1 MTLPYILR
9 LLLISSAIL
18 FLVHAIVGLGAR
30 LLSPGI
36 IDFSRK
42 FRPRVAARLLLFAR
56 LVPFGLASIFVLGF
70 CVPSYLW
77 FEPGATSE
85 RVSSACILAGFLGI
99 SLCFQSFFRALRAVL
114 NTRKFT
120 RSCLKTGRELLLSA
134 ESSSVLVVE
143 SKVPILAM
151 AGVIRPRLVLS
162 QGVLNSLS
170 HDQLEAAVRH
180 ERAHLTSADNLK
192 RLLVMFSPEIF
203 PFVHAFSS
211 IEHAW
216 KKTSEWAA
224 DDSAVENDTL
234 RSLSLASA
242 LIRVA
247 QLGAPPRLS
256 PLCTALVSSGAANA
270 DSDLADRVDRLLHP
284 APAGIHPTKRWAN
297 FAGCAAIAM
306 GLLVMIAASRPST
319 LHSVYQLLER
329 LIH

>member
-9 LLLISSAIL
+9 LFLISSTIL
-18 FLVHAIVGLGAR
+18 FLVHALLGLGAR
-30 LLSPGI
+30 LFSPAI
-36 IDFSRK
+36 IRFSRK
-42 FRPRVAARLLLFAR
+42 FRPCVAARLLLFAR
-56 LVPFGLASIFVLGF
+56 LAPFGLASILVFGF

-77 FEPGATSE
+77 FEPGATTE
-85 RVSSACILAGFLGI
+85 RVGLACILAGCLGI
-99 SLCFQSFFRALRAVL
+99 SLCSQSLFRAFRAVL
-114 NTRKFT
+114 ITRKFT

-143 SKVPILAM
+143 SQVPILAM
-151 AGVIRPRLVLS
+151 AGVIRPRLVVS

-170 HDQLEAAVRH
+170 HDQLAAAVRH
-180 ERAHLTSADNLK
+180 ERAHLTYADNLK
-192 RLLVMFSPEIF
+192 RLLVMLSPEIF

-216 KKTSEWAA
+216 KKISEWAA
-224 DDSAVENDTL
+224 DDSAVENDAL

-256 PLCTALVSSGAANA
+256 PLCTALVSGDSAHS

-284 APAGIHPTKRWAN
+284 APAANDPAKRWAN
-297 FAGCAAIAM
+297 FAGCAAIVM

>member
-9 LLLISSAIL
+9 LLLISSAIM
-18 FLVHAIVGLGAR
+18 FLVHAIVGLCVR
-30 LLSPGI
+30 LVSPAI
-36 IDFSRK
+36 IRFSRK
-42 FRPRVAARLLLFAR
+42 FRPRVAARLLLFVR
-56 LVPFGLASIFVLGF
+56 LVPFGLASIFVFGF

-77 FEPGATSE
+77 FEPGATTE
-85 RVSSACILAGFLGI
+85 RVGLACILAGFLGI
-99 SLCFQSFFRALRAVL
+99 SLCSQSFFRAFRAVL
-114 NTRKFT
+114 ITRKYT
-120 RSCLKTGRELLLSA
+120 RSCLKGGRELLLSA
-134 ESSSVLVVE
+134 ESASVVIVE
-143 SKVPILAM
+143 SEVPILAM
-151 AGVIRPRLVLS
+151 AGVIRPRLVVS

-170 HDQLEAAVRH
+170 HDQLAAAVRH

-203 PFVHAFSS
+203 PFVHAFSP
-211 IEHAW
+211 IEQAW

-224 DDSAVENDTL
+224 DDSAVENDAL

-256 PLCTALVSSGAANA
+256 PLCTALVSGDAANA

-284 APAGIHPTKRWAN
+284 APAGNNPPKRWAN
-297 FAGCAAIAM
+297 FVGCSGIAM

-319 LHSVYQLLER
+319 LYSVYQLLER

>member
-30 LLSPGI
+30 LYSPVI
-36 IDFSRK
+36 IRFSRK

-56 LVPFGLASIFVLGF
+56 LVPFGLASTFVFGF

-85 RVSSACILAGFLGI
+85 RVGLPCILAGFLGI
-99 SLCFQSFFRALRAVL
+99 SLCSQSFFRAFRAML
-114 NTRKFT
+114 ITRKFT
-120 RSCLKTGRELLLSA
+120 RSCLKTGRELHLSPG
-134 ESSSVLVVE
+134 SSPVLVVE
-143 SKVPILAM
+143 SEVPILAM

-170 HDQLEAAVRH
+170 HDQLAAAVRH

-192 RLLVMFSPEIF
+192 RLLVILSPEIF
-203 PFVHAFSS
+203 PFVHAFSR
-211 IEHAW
+211 IEQAW
-216 KKTSEWAA
+216 KKISEWAA

-247 QLGAPPRLS
+247 RLGAPPRLS
-256 PLCTALVSSGAANA
+256 PLCTALVSRDAANA
-270 DSDLADRVDRLLHP
+270 DSDLADRVDRLLHQ
-284 APAGIHPTKRWAN
+284 APAGNDPPKRWAN
-297 FAGCAAIAM
+297 FAGCSAIPM

-319 LHSVYQLLER
+319 LHPVYQLLEL